1 MIFSPA
7 QYEVTSAFKD
17 HQCDYDHS
25 DQNNSN
31 RNDHTSNSSG
41 VIRLCFQLHISNLT
55 VQVSN
60 LNLQNEGEFIYSI
73 EVRATAVAVQ

>member
-1 MIFSPA
+1 MIFPPT
-7 QYEVTSAFKD
+7 QNKVTSAFED

-31 RNDHTSNSSG
+31 RNDHTSDSSG
-41 VIRLCFQLHISNLT
+41 VIRLCFQLHIPNLT

-73 EVRATAVAVQ
+73 YLRATAGAV